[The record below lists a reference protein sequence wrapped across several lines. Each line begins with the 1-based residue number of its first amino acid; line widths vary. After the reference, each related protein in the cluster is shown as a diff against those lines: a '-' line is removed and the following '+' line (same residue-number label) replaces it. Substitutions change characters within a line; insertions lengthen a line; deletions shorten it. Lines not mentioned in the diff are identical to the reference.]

1 MLSYLFDLHRRRM
14 ARGTC
19 QTNHYGHRIFLPAD
33 AWSSRGA
40 VRGEKDRVATADG
53 SLRLADR
60 AAMMLV
66 RRSTVPSGMPWWI
79 MTDGRG
85 LELQVQPR
93 LGVGPRLVHQPC

>member
-1 MLSYLFDLHRRRM
+1 VLSYLFDLHRRRM

-79 MTDGRG
+79 MT
-85 LELQVQPR
+85 EHAAWNSKCSPA
-93 LGVGPRLVHQPC
+93 LV